1 MKTTQKEILNYL
13 VNNKNEFSEKY
24 SINKFGLFGSFAR
37 NEQTENS
44 DIDII
49 YILEKD
55 KKLTYF
61 MLFDLEKKLE
71 KQFNRK
77 IELINYLYINPIIK
91 YKSEKDIIYV

>member
-1 MKTTQKEILNYL
+1 MKLTKTEILSYLSNQKSEFAENY
-13 VNNKNEFSEKY
+13 N
-24 SINKFGLFGSFAR
+24 IQKFGLFGSFAR

-55 KKLTYF
+55 KNITYF

-71 KQFNRK
+71 TFFNRK
-77 IELINYLYINPIIK
+77 VELINSKYLNPIIK